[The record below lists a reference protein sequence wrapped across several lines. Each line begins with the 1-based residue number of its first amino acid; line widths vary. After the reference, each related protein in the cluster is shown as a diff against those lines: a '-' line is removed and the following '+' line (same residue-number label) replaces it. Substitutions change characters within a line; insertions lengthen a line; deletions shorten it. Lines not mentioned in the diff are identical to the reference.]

1 MEESKG
7 ELVLEVN
14 KATGHDTAFDNNG
27 TSVNIQDKDP
37 TVKTEDEY
45 SIWNQYAYML
55 LDNCFYTSNAYGSA
69 TFNWPSMKH
78 NAEVG
83 ITPFTDV
90 LSKDTNKGIF
100 DKTTFDV
107 EYVRVYQQDGR
118 RDIVTPA
125 TEAFNTGNHFGY

>member
-1 MEESKG
+1 MEPDAALS

-14 KATGHDTAFDNNG
+14 QRTGHDSGIKDQTYG
-27 TSVNIQDKDP
+27 TD
-37 TVKTEDEY
+37 DEY
-45 SIWNQYAYML
+45 AIWNQYAYML
-55 LDNCFYTSNAYGSA
+55 LDNSYYTSNAYGKSGGRISKENE
-69 TFNWPSMKH
+69 T
-78 NAEVG
+78 G

-90 LSKDTNKGIF
+90 LSQDTNKGIL

-125 TEAFNTGNHFGY
+125 TEAFNTGNHFGYGK

>member
-1 MEESKG
+1 M
-7 ELVLEVN
+7 
-14 KATGHDTAFDNNG
+14 
-27 TSVNIQDKDP
+27 NIQDKDP

-69 TFNWPSMKH
+69 TFNWNMGIKKH
-78 NAEVG
+78 DAEVG

-90 LSKDTNKGIF
+90 LSQESG

>member
-1 MEESKG
+1 MLNYKRFLTLTQLHEKNAE
-7 ELVLEVN
+7 
-14 KATGHDTAFDNNG
+14 NG
-27 TSVNIQDKDP
+27 KNCTKDP
-37 TVKTEDEY
+37 TIGTDDEY

-69 TFNWPSMKH
+69 NFDWSSFKH

-90 LSKDTNKGIF
+90 LSQESG

>member
-1 MEESKG
+1 
-7 ELVLEVN
+7 
-14 KATGHDTAFDNNG
+14 
-27 TSVNIQDKDP
+27 
-37 TVKTEDEY
+37 
-45 SIWNQYAYML
+45 ML

-69 TFNWPSMKH
+69 TFDWNSWEH
-78 NAEVG
+78 DAEVG

-90 LSKDTNKGIF
+90 LSQDTNKGIL

-125 TEAFNTGNHFGY
+125 TEEFNTGNHFGY